1 MKNGAKKAFTKVVTE
16 NPKATNGAVLV
27 TAAVSL
33 AVIYNNLDTLND
45 IGSTFLSGSTQPVTP
60 EFTQIV
66 IPEIT
71 QPVIP
76 EITPPSVDIAN
87 LKEACSGC
95 GVEGGDIVNSF
106 TAIVGGINEVPLNTS
121 ADYQNCVDRGF
132 HTLGNV
138 INQKN
143 DLPVIP
149 YKIG

>member
-45 IGSTFLSGSTQPVTP
+45 IGSTFLSG
-60 EFTQIV
+60 F
-66 IPEIT
+66 T